1 MIIRILLLTAG
12 FLYNLVVKGQEVQ
25 ISKAHLLMRG
35 AISVNHTVREGA
47 GVGLE
52 MSAISAISERV
63 FLGLDLSASK
73 YLESELSARY
83 ALIPTVG
90 LFAQGRRLIFMINTG
105 VGISIDS
112 ECTSGFLWC
121 SRYDY
126 FGSVAIPVNML
137 FGVAIGPVITGIGA
151 EGLLTPINSVGSL
164 KASMGILIG
173 GYD

>member
-63 FLGLDLSASK
+63 FLGLDL
-73 YLESELSARY
+73 
-83 ALIPTVG
+83 
-90 LFAQGRRLIFMINTG
+90 
-105 VGISIDS
+105 
-112 ECTSGFLWC
+112 
-121 SRYDY
+121 
-126 FGSVAIPVNML
+126 
-137 FGVAIGPVITGIGA
+137 
-151 EGLLTPINSVGSL
+151 
-164 KASMGILIG
+164 
-173 GYD
+173 